1 MRADSRD
8 PRLDLASAWRPMERH
23 ESAFAL
29 EAFATSNAW
38 CDDYRH
44 EGDLG
49 IQGRET
55 FRAPEGVPEHHVYVC
70 PADSFT
76 LRQHLIFRDY
86 LRSHPDEAKTY
97 GELKMA
103 LAGQFVHDREQ
114 KCVVNSRLKLAGWN
128 E

>member
-1 MRADSRD
+1 
-8 PRLDLASAWRPMERH
+8 MERH
-23 ESAFAL
+23 ESAVAL

-114 KCVVNSRLKLAGWN
+114 KCIRQFSAEAGGLERVKRRLQREVAARVR
-128 E
+128 